1 MWWRENLRRL
11 SKLSPWTA
19 LLMAAFGC
27 GGGDKR
33 PTGPGSGGGGGGDV
47 AELELVRLGLAGL
60 PADAEVEDCTLTRFY
75 GGGITIDQKTG
86 RWQIT
91 LQVHDANYG
100 DWGYRDQGETEV
112 DGDTVWFD
120 SEISGTSHAGT
131 VDGTE
136 VKIMY
141 DWCENGVADVQLVFD
156 R

>member
-1 MWWRENLRRL
+1 MSWSKRTRRL
-11 SKLSPWTA
+11 SALSPWTA
-19 LLMAAFGC
+19 LLMAALGC
-27 GGGDKR
+27 GGGDKN
-33 PTGPGSGGGGGGDV
+33 PTGPGGGGGDV

-60 PADAEVEDCTLTRFY
+60 PADAELEDCTLTRFY

-86 RWQIT
+86 RWEIT
-91 LQVHDANYG
+91 LQVHDDNYG

>member
-1 MWWRENLRRL
+1 MSWSERIRRL
-11 SKLSPWTA
+11 SALSPWTA

-27 GGGDKR
+27 GGGDKS
-33 PTGPGSGGGGGGDV
+33 PTAPGGGGGDV

-60 PADAEVEDCTLTRFY
+60 PADAKVEDCTLTRFY
-75 GGGITIDQKTG
+75 GGGITIDQQTG

-100 DWGYRDQGETEV
+100 DWGYRDQGQTEV

-136 VKIMY
+136 VKVMY

>member
-1 MWWRENLRRL
+1 MSWSERIRRL
-11 SKLSPWTA
+11 SALSPWTA
-19 LLMAAFGC
+19 LLMAAIGC
-27 GGGDKR
+27 GGGDKN
-33 PTGPGSGGGGGGDV
+33 PTGPGGGGNDV

-86 RWQIT
+86 RWEIK
-91 LQVHDANYG
+91 LQVHDDNYG
-100 DWGYRDQGETEV
+100 DWGYRDQGQTEV

-131 VDGTE
+131 VDGPE